1 MPDEPVIRIAET
13 DAEIERCFA
22 VMAELRPT
30 LVREDFLG
38 RIRQM
43 EAGSYR
49 LASLERHGRIVT
61 VAGFRVM
68 EMLASGRTLYVDDL
82 VTAEGARSA
91 GNGEAM
97 LGWLVRRAREMDCAT
112 FSLDSGTHR
121 QEAHAF
127 YLRHRLRITSFHFA
141 LPL

>member
-1 MPDEPVIRIAET
+1 MLAAADIRLAIDAPDIA
-13 DAEIERCFA
+13 RCFP
-22 VMAELRPT
+22 VMRELRPQLT
-30 LVREDFLG
+30 EPDFLS
-38 RIRQM
+38 RIRSMQQ
-43 EAGSYR
+43 EGYR
-49 LASLERHGRIVT
+49 LALLERDSVVLT
-61 VAGFRVM
+61 VAGFRAM
-68 EMLASGRTLYVDDL
+68 DMLASGRTLYVDDL
-82 VTAEGARSA
+82 VTSSAARSQ

-97 LGWLVRRAREMDCAT
+97 LHWLIAHARSLGCKT

>member
-1 MPDEPVIRIAET
+1 MADEPVIRLAET
-13 DAEIERCFA
+13 DEEIERCFA
-22 VMAELRPT
+22 VMAELRPK
-30 LVREDFLG
+30 LVREEFVA
-38 RIRQM
+38 RVRRM
-43 EAGSYR
+43 EVEGYQ
-49 LASLERHGRIVT
+49 LASLERAGRVVT

-68 EMLASGRTLYVDDL
+68 EMLTSGRTLYVDDL
-82 VTAEGARSA
+82 VTADGARSA

-97 LGWLVRRAREMDCAT
+97 LGWLVERGRGLGCAT